1 MSFNYQ
7 KARASAGKNVAN
19 FGQPSKFYSLGET
32 TTDMLG
38 NTITIAGE
46 EIQGIISPKLA
57 YSAQEIQASSSVK
70 NSESGLIAG
79 DSYVFFHSD
88 IEPSIGMLTD
98 LNNETLR
105 VVSIEKID
113 SVDNIN
119 VYRKL
124 QLRG

>member
-1 MSFNYQ
+1 MSFNYT
-7 KARASAGKNVAN
+7 KSRATAEKIITK
-19 FGQPSKFYSLGET
+19 FGQSSRFYSLGET

-46 EIQGIISPKLA
+46 EIQGVISPKMR

-105 VVSIEKID
+105 VVSIEKVD

>member
-1 MSFNYQ
+1 MSFSYT
-7 KARASAGKNVAN
+7 KARETAQKLIAKFGK
-19 FGQPSKFYSLGET
+19 PSRFYSLGET

-38 NTITIAGE
+38 NTITVDGE
-46 EIQGIISPKLA
+46 EIEGIISPKLA

-88 IEPSIGMLTD
+88 TEPSIGMLTD